1 MVSGVVCAECSSS
14 LVSRLESGAQIS
26 SLILS
31 LSNSIGNLSSEREEE
46 EEEEEEEHIV
56 SVVVVGLAHRT
67 KKNVVRRAGRLES
80 RRRGV
85 SVRVANGAGPPRT
98 FAPIGPGNERPE
110 QRSVFHAKPFG
121 VVRVQIM
128 PHHPRQRRKLF
139 SAHARETTPTKLSE
153 KSRERSARDESV
165 TATKDESGTS
175 ETSDDDWPTRVPRDQ
190 TVRFAFAKEV
200 FVISNRISR
209 AGDER
214 ETNAQVHEL
223 VRTESRT
230 VG

>member
-1 MVSGVVCAECSSS
+1 
-14 LVSRLESGAQIS
+14 
-26 SLILS
+26 
-31 LSNSIGNLSSEREEE
+31 
-46 EEEEEEEHIV
+46 
-56 SVVVVGLAHRT
+56 
-67 KKNVVRRAGRLES
+67 
-80 RRRGV
+80 
-85 SVRVANGAGPPRT
+85 
-98 FAPIGPGNERPE
+98 
-110 QRSVFHAKPFG
+110 
-121 VVRVQIM
+121 M

-139 SAHARETTPTKLSE
+139 SAHAETTPTKLSE

-175 ETSDDDWPTRVPRDQ
+175 SERVTTIGRPGYRRDQ

-200 FVISNRISR
+200 FVISNKISR

>member
-1 MVSGVVCAECSSS
+1 VFVF
-14 LVSRLESGAQIS
+14 SRLESARIS

-31 LSNSIGNLSSEREEE
+31 SSNSIGNLSSEREEE
-46 EEEEEEEHIV
+46 EEEEHIIV
-56 SVVVVGLAHRT
+56 SVVVASVSSHIAQ
-67 KKNVVRRAGRLES
+67 KENVVRRARRLES
-80 RRRGV
+80 RGRGV

-98 FAPIGPGNERPE
+98 FAPIGPGNDRPE

>member
-1 MVSGVVCAECSSS
+1 MRYC
-14 LVSRLESGAQIS
+14 S

-31 LSNSIGNLSSEREEE
+31 FSNLIWKPFAYREKKKKKKKKKKKNNNNNRLGRR
-46 EEEEEEEHIV
+46 
-56 SVVVVGLAHRT
+56 SNR
-67 KKNVVRRAGRLES
+67 KNVVRRARRLES

-98 FAPIGPGNERPE
+98 FAPFGPGNDRPE
-110 QRSVFHAKPFG
+110 QRSVFHAKPSG

-139 SAHARETTPTKLSE
+139 SAHARETAPTKLSE